1 MAKNNQSVNAR
12 FTGREM
18 EAIAA
23 MLLGENG
30 IDVTPII
37 NDLYPDL
44 EESQKSM
51 FRCKMALMLNG
62 KLPEFQAYE
71 GFRRTGS
78 TTVKKF
84 RVYGE
89 SSLLGLLYMECVEV
103 YEYDKDTDIWVPR
116 NDHYDL
122 HDKKAENIDFKVFDT
137 IEEAVEKW

>member
-23 MLLGENG
+23 MLLGSNG

-62 KLPEFQAYE
+62 KLPEFQVYE

-78 TTVKKF
+78 STVKKF

-89 SSLLGLLYMECVEV
+89 SSLLGLLHIECVEV
-103 YEYDKDTDIWVPR
+103 YEYNKDTDTWVCKK
-116 NDHYDL
+116 DHYDL
-122 HDKKAENIDFKVFDT
+122 HDKRAENIDFKVYPT
-137 IEEAVEKW
+137 MEEAINAW